1 MSSPVAAVIV
11 AYASNAEL
19 PRCLEALHGK
29 VAETVVID
37 NCPAAAVPAALRAS
51 HPWVNWISNSSN
63 RGFAAAVNQG
73 VEATS
78 APLVLLLNPDCELVT
93 GLDGLVE
100 ACNVRGV
107 GGAGGLLVDLNDL
120 PQTGFFAR
128 SLPTPTALAFEALGL
143 NRIWQGN
150 PVNRRFRL
158 RSLDP
163 GIESEVEQPAGAFL
177 MLQRKALEAVGGLD
191 EGFRPV
197 WFEDVDLCRRL
208 RDAGYT
214 LRYTP
219 RAVAQHLGGHAVRK
233 LTLRLQLIAWYGGLL
248 RYAKKHFSNAAYR
261 RVRVAVLVGLA
272 LRKLYCFAGGRA
284 SDDSDTYGYVFRL
297 ARRGFPGGIE
307 GS

>member
-37 NCPAAAVPAALRAS
+37 NCAAAPVPAALRAS
-51 HPWVNWISNSSN
+51 RPRVAWIDNSSN

-73 VEATS
+73 VEAST

-93 GLDGLVE
+93 GLEGLVE
-100 ACNVRGV
+100 ACSIKGV
-107 GGAGGLLVDLNDL
+107 AGAGGLLVDPSGF

-128 SLPTPTALAFEALGL
+128 SLPTPSALAFEALGM
-143 NRIWQGN
+143 NRIWPGN

-177 MLQRKALEAVGGLD
+177 MLRREALQAVGGLD
-191 EGFRPV
+191 EGFGPV

-208 RDAGYT
+208 RNAGYA

-219 RAVAQHLGGHAVRK
+219 RAVARHLGGHAVGK
-233 LTLRLQLIAWYGGLL
+233 LSLQSRLVAWYGGLL
-248 RYAKKHFSNAAYR
+248 RYAKKHFSHGAYC

-272 LRKLYCFAGGRA
+272 LRKLYCLAGGGSSA
-284 SDDSDTYGYVFRL
+284 DSDTYGCVFRL
-297 ARRGFPGGIE
+297 ARQGFPHGLQ